1 MTFDNTNTPE
11 AKPVKLFANPRT
23 YKFNV
28 DVNSVSD
35 YARGLSSRA
44 EYDEPGYGAGDFVKD
59 TWNKVY
65 EDVQLG
71 EMEEEGA
78 RMTEAKQNIE
88 SLETLMN
95 YKKQYDALK
104 GYTNDEL
111 DLPTDQ
117 FGGQEYA
124 RWQIQHKY
132 NDALNHLKQRGVFTE
147 DGDRVNE
154 NWIKEQLESNKEKY
168 AEHEKNYFHNYDQ
181 YKDRKNKV
189 DISQYFTKKS
199 NEQTMKWGNFLYKQ
213 ANTLGYSLTTPIY
226 QLRSMIAAAA
236 AYSVASGAT
245 GAALGSSAGPVG
257 TAVGVGVGAVAGAT
271 AGFFLGSKQAR
282 EYESQM
288 EQTNGLIDRITKE
301 AEKNGVDTE
310 ALYNDFRNQLNK
322 KGIDTSAMDDRT
334 VMLTAISTEGITS
347 DNIKFNKTV
356 SDAYDASR
364 IIYEKNMA
372 LGASDLATEL
382 LYALPL
388 GKIAG
393 GFLKPLGR
401 GVQRA
406 VGRVMPAFNKRT
418 PGNKIYGLLGERF
431 NMGAN
436 AAISANAARNRTTMD
451 LLGAA
456 LKRAGVQAI
465 EEGTEEGTQQIIQ
478 YDYLRGDYDNM
489 VSHDN
494 MWQDLSSGNVFG
506 NIAENIGRRWSSAMA
521 ALHVTDVYKDDQ
533 EMYESMLMGA
543 LMPFSDPRS
552 VVRNTLDTANVLK
565 QLRHSKEI
573 SQVMFD
579 NMANRDEVARSK
591 ALLDLLDK
599 RAFGV
604 DVFNK
609 IPVVNWFTNNSTR
622 DNYMSMLDRIQT
634 MMKANKDGKLPD
646 GFDTSALTED
656 GSVPTEADIDEY
668 FANQRR
674 EFDQLWGSRKKL
686 TNKLKASDIE
696 LKDFNTFVA
705 LRNHFYNTL
714 VSTEKKLFENAQ
726 TMVGN
731 RQGIINDTSET
742 GLMNRFRAQA
752 KANGVDL
759 TDVSNDDLFN
769 LFTSLHDFQGA
780 RTAESNAFHAAQ
792 AAQLA
797 KEGGAISQEVLDS
810 AEEKQREAAENTK
823 KQKGQLEKFI
833 KSLVDKYEGLDSD
846 ALNTFVSAAPL
857 ISEEFLDNEQYR
869 GIIDSLISKSKLEQ
883 TRDDAMRELRE
894 FDNVSSKAK
903 ESLEK
908 YKQSLV
914 REDDLAQAAQE
925 SIKTGKDFQVDESAT
940 KNYTDLTAEQVEQK
954 QKELSS
960 TLDTDL
966 KNLND
971 IFDAVPADENNPIY
985 KYIVE
990 PILSKRHL
998 VQNQPINYARF
1009 IAQNMRSM
1017 MYRYADVLK
1026 GDSLTEEQKAQMKQ
1040 LQDIANVLHTKADQ
1054 LVQLSVEQKA
1064 KAKRHSVKLDA
1075 TNQIYRDA
1083 DGNEYTIDTSTAQYS
1098 ENEGLVLDVTKLNAD
1113 RKELEEKLET
1123 LQKKYDE
1130 EQKKLE
1136 EYQKE
1141 LEEAVDADDISRIN
1155 QSIMNSQNWL
1165 DTVKQEIDSIQKK
1178 LKSKRSKENMQT
1190 ATMTGQQLKQMGL
1203 VRTDNKGVEHKL
1215 DDKLDDWLKEVS
1227 EKIADNKRHRN
1238 AKSEATFVEGDVT
1251 EYGVDDRGKTYLS
1264 VMKEHSDEER
1274 RRPKFI
1280 PLGTAYGAKIAG
1292 KLNNPYH
1299 SEKYWTGK
1307 VFMPYQD
1314 AETAGK
1320 YLANVKHKNE
1330 RVRAVV
1336 RFHEIGRALYNLR
1349 NAGKEEAITDFLNS
1363 VVDLYL
1369 GKITEVKIGTQKLTS
1384 KDFKNMVDGLP
1395 VVTTLFQ
1402 PRAGKRPII
1411 LFNIDNYSE
1420 NQLKDDNLTDTR
1432 IETVTNLLLSYKESK
1447 SKQKASDVL
1456 DEENGLSEEEVE
1468 ARTTNGLRVEKQ
1480 GVHVYYNG
1488 FEYNI
1493 ISERDTSDDIFNV
1506 DGESMTAE
1514 QLSKHFEEASSN
1526 VLAIAVNRRK
1536 YIAEELVKLRF
1547 DDDKIKKLLEEGN
1560 EEDLKKLIEGV
1571 LKYADGVIDASAT
1584 FAKNYVTEYLGAID
1598 SALPG
1603 KTSKDKQVFVAK
1615 KLMDLFANIAPNQ
1628 FLSYGVNEQTAENT
1642 PPVNL
1647 QVEDALKRGYFQGPN
1662 SIVILHN
1669 GERVSNKNTAE
1680 NVEEVTQMFERM
1692 EELIHQAQTADDYI
1706 DVLHSEGF
1714 TFGKDNPPEG
1724 FNAEEII
1731 RDYFNNRKFGRLATP
1746 SNIVNAITMASS
1758 TPLNS
1763 KVNYGNLHRRSRH
1776 QNDKISK
1783 VKPLHLLKGED
1794 GKYYFSL
1801 RDWAERNIP
1810 IGEKADADSEYAQD
1824 REEISKYWD
1833 DLITE
1838 VNSKRYKKD
1847 ILALLDLWVQQP
1859 VDPTKSAIID
1869 EDTYNSL
1876 VKTNNKGEKQLIQ
1889 NNAFTKGQ
1897 LQDIFEAKR
1906 NEALAALEKDF
1917 LEKKMAT
1924 EAVEDEIL
1932 QGHTKASVTLAYGSF
1947 RDSSGHSSIIYFD
1960 ANGNKH
1966 TMQSVN
1972 GRPGAIY
1979 LMLPAFL
1986 SAQRTTK
1993 PISLNVRRF
2002 TKTEANLIA
2011 SLLVYAKEHLDEY
2024 LPNGQFKS
2032 EYGTITSDG
2041 TVREIVDSLIY
2052 TGTDTIEN
2060 NPTAENYARLLQLDK
2075 GYLRFG
2081 EDENDGTAEN
2091 IEELAD
2097 FIMQNKTFRIDMSK
2111 ASSPNSIFGFNLT
2124 LQDAENKEL
2133 LKRERNQNYIAGIID
2148 EGTVL
2153 TDLNHEKIFGN
2164 PTVRCDA
2171 NLSWTMKGGVTKANA
2186 KTASERKK
2194 EMMTPATPQE
2204 LEAQIE
2210 QENATNEDGTVTIT
2224 GANGK
2229 SILSNYMNSIAN
2241 WLTKMY
2247 AKIPDGVKTVKM
2259 VAYENGKPVGEP
2271 LVTLVRDNDDAG
2283 NFIFSITGEN
2293 AILEFAKQFT
2303 ALAKRKS
2310 NAKLVPVDENG
2321 EIIKI
2326 DGKVETY
2333 GRGFAHF
2340 VFDSKGKAN
2349 TTKAKGA
2356 TQSSE
2361 GSNSQIDKVLEVVTK
2376 QEELFNEL
2384 LSIFASNLGAAQQG
2398 VQQVATPT
2406 QAGPIANFAAA
2417 AETPNT
2423 AKLPVAAAASATLS
2437 LPPVVQQYVDMNDI
2451 EGSLEDYADGDDMLS
2466 YLEQQGVVLTDA
2478 EKQQTKQFVDFY
2490 KAKLSQ
2496 PATPTAPATPV
2507 TLPAKLSATAAATAG
2522 FNFGQL
2528 GNAVVANSMQPEE
2541 KKGEKS
2547 TTKAEN
2553 KKTAASPTAAVT
2565 DEDVINSVTV
2575 KNLNEFYKTNKEKLN
2590 KEGLGSSANPLGK
2603 LIELYIK
2610 EKYGIRDEKNLSA
2623 LVTALIKKHRP
2634 YRDNV
2639 FAANYGQIFPFFS
2652 DFVEKEDFEKA
2663 YEATKQI
2670 LGKDFD
2676 LSIDSDTPHVWDNSR
2691 RAMVYVFGQCAAS
2704 GIRLFR
2710 DASGKIAKGSMYH
2723 EAFHRVSLFIL
2734 SEQDRKKMYEDARKN
2749 NPELQGMADRAVEEW
2764 LADRFADFVLDA
2776 QQQKQGKY
2784 YDGKNFV
2791 TRAFQKLVDK
2801 IRSIIRRLTNAN
2813 LTPRYVDMNKLFRNM
2828 YSGRYAYAKVT
2839 SRNAELFQQTYF
2851 DHMPYLGFM
2860 SNGKEI
2866 AESATQFENIRRHL
2880 LAMFI
2885 EASDVLKSTTG
2896 RLNVSVDTVR
2906 QNLQTEY
2913 EFYSDFVTQME
2924 KPGFDKTPEYKS
2936 IVGEMSKDQIVE
2948 GLVKIRL
2955 VVDTYGEI
2963 LREENWEEWSK
2974 ILKRDI
2980 DREFGLELSRE
2991 QAQPDDANID
3001 KQNTIADEDGV
3012 EDNSQE
3018 GDEKGHFS
3026 SSRDGLSRDIYK
3038 ETDMNVKMLLWDC
3051 CVDNKKY
3058 NDEGLAIYVDPKE
3071 MYSKLVDEM
3080 VGVGTIEE
3088 FKERLKNIA
3097 AKAAVNGD
3105 NSLQMFYTKLTADD
3119 TSLNMLNKVFVGLV
3133 KYTHNFENNV
3143 YTSKDSEKG
3152 GYDADVRNSTQDTIT
3167 TNLKTD
3173 MSSSMSTYFL
3183 NMKDELKNGDKLK
3196 VFKKRVKEMVN
3207 LFNKTNISDID
3218 AQQIVRSLKE
3228 LFNVQFTGDFAK
3240 DTEIIKKL
3248 HKSKKGALN
3257 VFSGFAETLKTTD
3270 FTEGTSQAKLGQV
3283 EVINKLNTLFN
3294 DSSLQKAKF
3303 AEFCNEASKYIPK
3316 VAKTASQ
3323 KGPENTKIFT
3333 IGQYNFITKMVSVIM
3348 KTKDWLAKQLKNPYA
3363 IHSLWRADLERQGDT
3378 KAIKFMTKLATVLND
3393 DYETSR
3399 ADRNITG
3406 RENLLN
3412 LFSATLKGEHN
3423 IPSLAN
3429 KKFAGCIQGLQ
3440 MFNGVLDEKGYFNPR
3455 VIDTFVGY
3463 LADEILAICDAIRVK
3478 KNFIEKLNETLR
3490 QEGKNVSYTLES
3502 FSALTATQQ
3511 EAIFRNS
3518 KEAASLLRQLVS
3530 VYHFKSGA
3538 PEVIFND
3545 DGHIAI
3551 RKFHID
3557 LTSSVGTQFR
3567 HFKEIGKK
3575 ITKDVD
3581 FNKLSE
3587 QVSQDMHGDGDR
3599 SDAIRIVENIAKN
3612 YTDDVQDALRDNINI
3627 TIKDLISK
3635 DIVFEGV
3642 GGLTNVSLPE
3652 NLIKSALSIKNREV
3666 NSSDLYRAISLF
3678 TVQNMS
3684 DMIEFEKLISGD
3696 IGFHKNITSVNKRY
3710 SGLVSTEDMTSDKS
3724 TLQSEWDED
3733 NLFNSPTFTSLT
3745 LNTTTVVNK
3754 QAYIGDMYR
3763 ALGEYIVDYDQAN
3776 DGFYAKDGSIEA
3788 VLDYKKLLDEN
3799 GNLKETVKN
3808 SMIGKQFVTL
3818 REKKLPRF
3826 MNGSEPISDEAL
3838 AIAMVA
3844 EANKRFSKYLGTDP
3858 TDAQV
3863 YISAKMFRQLQQ
3875 RRGNWT
3881 DIDEARYNLLE
3892 HYDTLPQWYKNN
3904 PELVKKALSLV
3915 GADVATFEKEINEY
3929 EKALKKGNQ
3938 KAIQRYKGYILG
3950 ITEGFDTTSLKY
3962 VYYGDD
3968 YGRSD
3973 KLVIPMYDKMSLSA
3987 VFRIFADGHEM
3998 AQIRQIMDERNI
4010 DYVKFESATK
4020 SAAMPC
4026 FEAYDANGNIDT
4038 QLLMNAPTQMQ
4049 YFALL
4054 GRQLNT
4060 DPHKELDSSLLTQ
4073 FMKIAM
4079 TDVEPDAIY
4088 RVAGNDVKGRD
4099 LQHIYRRVL
4108 DELTLRGAAKF
4119 KKSFGI
4125 SEDGKSVNKE
4135 VFMDKLRDMMMTQ
4148 DVPAGVLDALRVDD
4162 SGDFTIHPAALPNI
4176 NAIQSRIISE
4186 MGKTIITTAIPGQP
4200 AYQVSS
4206 FGYDNLFGLESHA
4219 DKHLYMPGELDENN
4233 KLVKRMQVR
4242 LSINVFSDVIKM
4254 AKASGMNLDN
4264 FEDQKKFI
4272 LENKDLFAMSY
4283 RVPTQGQDST
4293 IPIEIV
4299 DILPSQQ
4306 GGIIQF
4312 PSGITT
4318 QTGSDFD
4325 IDKMYLARFNYK
4337 IVNGKLQKVKYNFDD
4352 ISNDAVRLKQTD
4364 EQLQNMLLDM
4374 YQAVLTS
4381 PEHYVAVN
4389 TPLDVSTDAVKKAIG
4404 ESGKDPLESHDLYYT
4419 NPSFQT
4425 AQKVKNAGSDDGI
4438 APMALNSVF
4447 RYWAQVSGLNINV
4460 AESLKALGLTSLN
4473 RKYDKNGQ
4481 LISDSTS
4488 AQINAFVDAV
4498 KDNYI
4503 GKGNVNQYTFDVTS
4517 LLTTLGFG
4525 DELYAF
4531 LMQPIIK
4538 KAAENYNNYKLGKI
4552 GVPSELAKGDAFLE
4566 AAKDE
4571 FQLNEGEYPHE
4582 IQPGDLSV
4590 ETLKAQIENP
4600 SPRMQ
4605 QAYLKLFLEIKN
4617 IAQFY
4622 RQGLTC
4628 AQVDT
4633 KKYGISA
4640 PEMISFIQKYQMF
4653 NSDWNYAF
4661 SNPTVLFD
4669 NTWLG
4674 AKYDLGVEGLFD
4686 ALSMVIFEF
4695 SDKFREIVDDVSE
4708 AYGIYGQYN
4717 ANQLKVIAN
4726 KVKTVYMNNFFNNY
4740 LKQRYP
4746 NVSHPLFS
4754 LVSGEGSV
4762 PQRFKHIQELC
4773 MDEGIGSSFFSFVKC
4788 NYVDSHKLPQFMI
4801 VDQRVKNNNIIR
4813 SNVQNALIELFQS
4826 NNAEVRQWANDL
4838 AVYMYYISGGSDA
4851 NAGGRIKT
4859 TLYDLIPPQYFGNIG
4874 VNTANG
4880 VMTLNEYVETYMMDS
4895 NYRTK
4900 GMLDHIQK
4908 LIAVSDD
4915 TLAPIISTNKSNG
4928 NMVLTPE
4935 VPGGKTKGRLVVVGK
4950 TTKRVTA
4957 GGFGDGVYLPYIK
4970 VRRVEGIRLYKL
4982 IGVTV
4987 STAKSG
4993 NKYMNPIYARVQN
5006 FGYSVQKQR
5015 AFSIRADGYVT
5026 DDGKIESM
5034 LWTHNDDLIESFE
5047 QLKELVDN
5055 GKIHINGPIYPVSNG
5070 MINFAELNQP
5080 TRDYHA
5086 TYAAIS
5092 KADSIAYVNGDVK
5105 VSDQAM
5111 RYAKHIG
5118 KTVRKVL
5125 DVETPPFGVNEKV
5138 YLTGNYSDPRVIQLV
5153 RSSQNTTFFISGNNI
5168 EYLAGEPN
5176 VIVAAVDEG
5185 KMVFTQGN
5193 QAIELANR
5201 RNLEADEDVK
5211 GLYYSNKYNRDEIEA
5226 DTDTL
5231 YVYTDNTDKT
5241 SSAVKG
5247 GAVYGSKNNTTSAVI
5262 RGLPNAFPIT
5272 TMKYFYKLH
5281 NMRSYEQARFTD
5293 KDAKD
5298 FGKLVEK
5305 EFDNI
5310 YKALKDGK
5318 FKRVVFP
5325 GDADGLFNSKIANI
5339 SKERTPE
5346 LYGILQYH
5354 LQEFRGKVAE
5364 LNLDQREADKKGEQ
5378 IKKHCKS

>member
-71 EMEEEGA
+71 EMQEEGA
-78 RMTEAKQNIE
+78 RMVEAKQNIE

-124 RWQIQHKY
+124 RWQIQHNY

-147 DGDRVNE
+147 DGDKVDE

-189 DISQYFTKKS
+189 DVSQYFTKKS
-199 NEQTMKWGNFLYKQ
+199 NEQTIKWGNFLYKS
-213 ANTLGYSLTTPIY
+213 ANTMGYSLTTPIY
-226 QLRSMIAAAA
+226 QLRSMLAAAA

-245 GAALGSSAGPVG
+245 GAALGSGAGPVG
-257 TAVGVGVGAVAGAT
+257 TAVSVGIGAVAGAT

-310 ALYNDFRNQLNK
+310 ALYKNFRDQLNK

-347 DNIKFNKTV
+347 DNLKFNKTV

-364 IIYEKNMA
+364 IIYDKNMA

-388 GKIAG
+388 GKVANG
-393 GFLKPLGR
+393 LLKPMGR

-406 VGRVMPAFNKRT
+406 VGRIMPAFNKRT

-456 LKRAGVQAI
+456 LKRAGVQAVK
-465 EEGTEEGTQQIIQ
+465 EGTEEGAQQIIQ
-478 YDYLRGDYDNM
+478 YEYLRGDYDNM

-494 MWQDLSSGNVFG
+494 MWQDLSSGNMFG
-506 NIAENIGRRWSSAMA
+506 NIAENVGRRWSSAMA

-533 EMYESMLMGA
+533 EMYESMLIGA
-543 LMPFSDPRS
+543 LMPFTDPRS
-552 VVRNTLDTANVLK
+552 AVRNTIDAANVLK

-573 SQVMFD
+573 SQAMFD

-604 DVFNK
+604 DVFSK

-668 FANQRR
+668 FANQRK

-696 LKDFNTFVA
+696 LKDFNTFIA

-726 TMVGN
+726 AIVGN

-810 AEEKQREAAENTK
+810 AEKKQREAAENTK
-823 KQKGQLEKFI
+823 KQKGYLEKFI
-833 KSLVDKYEGLDSD
+833 KSLVDKHEGLDSD

-925 SIKTGKDFQVDESAT
+925 SIKTGHDFQVDESAT

-990 PILSKRHL
+990 PLLSKRQL
-998 VQNQPINYARF
+998 FQNRPINYARY
-1009 IAQNMRSM
+1009 IAQNMRNM

-1054 LVQLSVEQKA
+1054 LNQLAVEQKA
-1064 KAKRHSVKLDA
+1064 KAKRHSVKLEA

-1123 LQKKYDE
+1123 LQKKYEE
-1130 EQKKLE
+1130 EQKKLA
-1136 EYQKE
+1136 EYQKD

-1155 QSIMNSQNWL
+1155 QSIINLQNWL
-1165 DTVKQEIDSIQKK
+1165 DPVKQEIEATKKK
-1178 LKSKRSKENMQT
+1178 LNSKRSKENMQT

-1215 DDKLDDWLKEVS
+1215 DDKLDDWLKDVS

-1251 EYGVDDRGKTYLS
+1251 EYGIDDRGKTYLS
-1264 VMKEHSDEER
+1264 VMKERSDEER

-1314 AETAGK
+1314 AETAGE
-1320 YLANVKHKNE
+1320 YLANVKHKDK
-1330 RVRAVV
+1330 RIRAVV

-1349 NAGKEEAITDFLNS
+1349 DAGKEEAITDFLNS

-1456 DEENGLSEEEVE
+1456 DEENGLSEAEVE
-1468 ARTTNGLRVEKQ
+1468 ARTTNGLRVEK
-1480 GVHVYYNG
+1480 GDVHVYYNG

-1506 DGESMTAE
+1506 GGESMTAE
-1514 QLSKHFEEASSN
+1514 QLKKHFEEASST
-1526 VLAIAVNRRK
+1526 VLAVAVNRTND
-1536 YIAEELVKLRF
+1536 IAKELTKLRF
-1547 DDDKIKKLLEEGN
+1547 ADDKIKKLLEKGN
-1560 EEDLKKLIEGV
+1560 EEALKELIEGV
-1571 LKYADGVIDASAT
+1571 LKYADGAIDASAT
-1584 FAKNYVTEYLGAID
+1584 FAKNYITKHLGAID
-1598 SALPG
+1598 SKLPG
-1603 KTSKDKQVFVAK
+1603 KTAKDKQIFVAK
-1615 KLMDLFANIAPNQ
+1615 KLMDLFANMAPNQ
-1628 FLSYGVNEQTAENT
+1628 FLSYGVNEQTVENT

-1647 QVEDALKRGYFQGPN
+1647 QVEDALRRGYFQGPD
-1662 SIVILHN
+1662 SIVILQN

-1680 NVEEVTQMFERM
+1680 NVEEVTQIFERM

-1706 DVLHSEGF
+1706 DALHSEGL

-1724 FNAEEII
+1724 FNAEDII

-1758 TPLNS
+1758 TPLNG

-1776 QNDKISK
+1776 QNDKIST

-1801 RDWAERNIP
+1801 RDWAEKNVP

-1833 DLITE
+1833 DLIAE
-1838 VNSKRYKKD
+1838 VNSKRTKKD

-1876 VKTNNKGEKQLIQ
+1876 VKTNKKDEKQLIQ
-1889 NNAFTKGQ
+1889 NNAFTKGK
-1897 LQDIFEAKR
+1897 LQDFFEAKKK
-1906 NEALAALEKDF
+1906 EALAALEKDF
-1917 LEKKMAT
+1917 LEKKMAA

-1932 QGHTKASVTLAYGSF
+1932 QGHTKAAVTLAYGSF
-1947 RDSSGHSSIIYFD
+1947 RDSSGHSSIVYFD
-1960 ANGNKH
+1960 ADGNKH

-1979 LMLPAFL
+1979 LMLPSFL

-2002 TKTEANLIA
+2002 TKTEAGLIA
-2011 SLLVYAKEHLDEY
+2011 SLLVYAKEHIDEY

-2032 EYGTITSDG
+2032 EYGTVTSDG
-2041 TVREIVDSLIY
+2041 TVREILDSLIY

-2171 NLSWTMKGGVTKANA
+2171 NLSWTMKGGVAKANA
-2186 KTASERKK
+2186 KTSSEKK
-2194 EMMTPATPQE
+2194 KGMMTPATPQE
-2204 LEAQIE
+2204 LEEQIE
-2210 QENATNEDGTVTIT
+2210 KENATNEDGTVTIT
-2224 GANGK
+2224 GSNAK

-2241 WLTKMY
+2241 WLTKRY
-2247 AKIPDGVKTVKM
+2247 TKISDGVKTVKM

-2271 LVTLVRDNDDAG
+2271 FVTLVRDNDDAG

-2293 AILEFAKQFT
+2293 AILEFAKRFT
-2303 ALAKRKS
+2303 ALARKKS

-2326 DGKVETY
+2326 DGKIETY
-2333 GRGFAHF
+2333 GKGFAHF
-2340 VFDSKGKAN
+2340 VFDNEGKTK
-2349 TTKAKGA
+2349 TTKAA
-2356 TQSSE
+2356 RTTQSSE
-2361 GSNSQIDKVLEVVTK
+2361 GSNSQIDKVLEVLTK
-2376 QEELFNEL
+2376 SAEESAKREELLTQL
-2384 LSIFASNLGAAQQG
+2384 LSIFASNLGVAQQG
-2398 VQQVATPT
+2398 TQQVVTPTT
-2406 QAGPIANFAAA
+2406 QAGPIANFAATAEPSPA
-2417 AETPNT
+2417 ALPGSSAAGT
-2423 AKLPVAAAASATLS
+2423 ADEI
-2437 LPPVVQQYVDMNDI
+2437 VQFLVSRQINIDD
-2451 EGSLEDYADGDDMLS
+2451 LHDDYSNAQELIDE
-2466 YLEQQGVVLTDA
+2466 LEQDEKLTDKQKDDIRA
-2478 EKQQTKQFVDFY
+2478 LFGEKP
-2490 KAKLSQ
+2490 SQ
-2496 PATPTAPATPV
+2496 PTTPAAPATQV
-2507 TLPAKLSATAAATAG
+2507 AVPAKLSATAAATAG
-2522 FNFGQL
+2522 FNFGAL
-2528 GNAVVANSMQPEE
+2528 GNAVVANSIPQEE
-2541 KKGEKS
+2541 KKETKS
-2547 TTKAEN
+2547 TTKAET
-2553 KKTAASPTAAVT
+2553 KKPAASPTAPVT
-2565 DEDVINSVTV
+2565 DEEVISKITV
-2575 KNLNEFYKTNKEKLN
+2575 ANLNEFYKANKSKITANET
-2590 KEGLGSSANPLGK
+2590 NPLRKLITLYLQEKFGINDIINSSRIVGK
-2603 LIELYIK
+2603 LISQYSSQEPRI
-2610 EKYGIRDEKNLSA
+2610 
-2623 LVTALIKKHRP
+2623 
-2634 YRDNV
+2634 

-2801 IRSIIRRLTNAN
+2801 IRSIIRRLTDAN
-2813 LTPRYVDMNKLFRNM
+2813 LTPRYTDMNKLFKNM

-2839 SRNAELFQQTYF
+2839 KRNAELFQQTYF

-2906 QNLQTEY
+2906 QNLQAEY
-2913 EFYSDFVTQME
+2913 DYYSEFVRRMDST
-2924 KPGFDKTPEYKS
+2924 GFDKTPEYKK
-2936 IVGEMSKDQIVE
+2936 IVGNMTKDQIID
-2948 GLVKIRL
+2948 GLVKVRL
-2955 VVDTYGEI
+2955 VADTYGKI
-2963 LREENWEEWSK
+2963 LRDENWEEWSK

-2991 QAQPDDANID
+2991 QAQPEDANID

-3058 NDEGLAIYVDPKE
+3058 NNEGLAIYVDPKE

-3080 VGVGTIEE
+3080 VGVGTIDE

-3105 NSLQMFYTKLTADD
+3105 NSLQMFYTKLTKDD

-3173 MSSSMSTYFL
+3173 MSSSMSTHFL

-3196 VFKKRVKEMVN
+3196 VFKKGVKEMVN
-3207 LFNKTNISDID
+3207 LFNKTNISDAN

-3240 DTEIIKKL
+3240 DTEVIKKL
-3248 HKSKKGALN
+3248 HKNKKGALN
-3257 VFSGFAETLKTTD
+3257 VFSGFADGLRTTD
-3270 FTEGTSQAKLGQV
+3270 FTEGISQAKLGQV
-3283 EVINKLNTLFN
+3283 EVVNKLNTLFN

-3303 AEFCNEASKYIPK
+3303 AEFCNEASKYMPK

-3348 KTKDWLAKQLKNPYA
+3348 KTRKWLDKQLKNPYA
-3363 IHSLWRADLERQGDT
+3363 FHSLWRDDLERQGDT
-3378 KAIKFMTKLATVLND
+3378 RAIKFMTKLATVLND

-3406 RENLLN
+3406 RENMLN

-3440 MFNGVLDEKGYFNPR
+3440 MFNRVLDEKGYFNPA
-3455 VIDTFVGY
+3455 VVETFVNY

-3478 KNFIEKLNETLR
+3478 RNFIEKLNETLR

-3538 PEVIFND
+3538 PEVIFNE

-3575 ITKDVD
+3575 IAKDVD
-3581 FNKLSE
+3581 FDKLSE
-3587 QVSQDMHGDGDR
+3587 QISQDMHGDGDR

-3612 YTDDVQDALRDNINI
+3612 YTDDVQKALRDNIEI
-3627 TIKDLISK
+3627 TIKDLMSK
-3635 DIVFEGV
+3635 DIVFENAE
-3642 GGLTNVSLPE
+3642 GLTNVSLPE
-3652 NLIKSALSIKNREV
+3652 NLIKSALSVKNREI
-3666 NSSDLYRAISLF
+3666 NSNDLYRAISLF

-3733 NLFNSPTFTSLT
+3733 HLFDSETFTSLT

-3754 QAYIGDMYR
+3754 QVYIGDMYR

-3776 DGFYAKDGSIEA
+3776 GGFYAKDGSIEA
-3788 VLDYKKLLDEN
+3788 VLDYKRLLDEN

-3808 SMIGKQFVTL
+3808 SMIGKQFITL

-3904 PELVKKALSLV
+3904 PELVKKALALV
-3915 GADVATFEKEINEY
+3915 GADVATFEKEIKKY
-3929 EKALKKGNQ
+3929 ENALKKSNQ

-3968 YGRSD
+3968 SGRSD

-3998 AQIRQIMDERNI
+3998 SQIRQIMDDRNI

-4038 QLLMNAPTQMQ
+4038 QMLMNAPTQMQ

-4079 TDVEPDAIY
+4079 TDVEPEATY
-4088 RVAGNDVKGRD
+4088 RVAGKDVSGRE
-4099 LQHIYRRVL
+4099 LQHMYRRVL
-4108 DELTLRGAAKF
+4108 DELTFRGAAKF

-4135 VFMDKLRDMMMTQ
+4135 VFMDKLRDMMVTQ
-4148 DVPAGVLDALRVDD
+4148 DVPAGVLDALRIDD

-4206 FGYDNLFGLESHA
+4206 FGYDNLFDLDSRA

-4233 KLVKRMQVR
+4233 NLVKRMQVR

-4254 AKASGMNLDN
+4254 AKKSGMTLDN

-4325 IDKMYLARFNYK
+4325 IDKMYLARFNYEV
-4337 IVNGKLQKVKYNFDD
+4337 VNGKLRKVKYNFDD
-4352 ISNDAVRLKQTD
+4352 IDNDRVRLKQTD

-4389 TPLDVSTDAVKKAIG
+4389 TPLDVSTDAVKNAIG
-4404 ESGKDPLESHDLYYT
+4404 KSGKDPLESHDLYYT

-4538 KAAENYNNYKLGKI
+4538 RAAENYNNYKLGKI

-4566 AAKDE
+4566 AAKSE
-4571 FQLNEGEYPHE
+4571 FQLNEGERPHE

-4590 ETLKAQIENP
+4590 TTLKDQIENP

-4686 ALSMVIFEF
+4686 ALSNVIFEF

-4717 ANQLKVIAN
+4717 SEQLKVIAN

-4880 VMTLNEYVETYMMDS
+4880 VMALNEYVETYMMDS

-4915 TLAPIISTNKSNG
+4915 TLAPIISTNKSKG

-4935 VPGGKTKGRLVVVGK
+4935 VPGGKTKGRLVIVGK
-4950 TTKRVTA
+4950 TNKRVTA

-4970 VRRVEGIRLYKL
+4970 VRRIEGVRLYKI

-5026 DDGKIESM
+5026 NDGKIESM

-5055 GKIHINGPIYPVSNG
+5055 GKIHINGAIYPVSNG
-5070 MINFAELNQP
+5070 MVDFAELNQP
-5080 TRDYHA
+5080 TRSYHA
-5086 TYAAIS
+5086 VYAAIN
-5092 KADSIAYVNGDVK
+5092 KADSIAYVDGDVK

-5111 RYAKHIG
+5111 RYAKHID
-5118 KTVRKVL
+5118 KNVHKVL
-5125 DVETPPFGVNEKV
+5125 DVESPSFGVNEKV
-5138 YLTGNYSDPRVIQLV
+5138 FLTGDYSDPRVIQLV
-5153 RSSQNTTFFISGNNI
+5153 RSQPNTTFFISGNNI

-5176 VIVAAVDEG
+5176 VIVAAVDKG
-5185 KMVFTQGN
+5185 SMVFTQGD

-5201 RNLEADEDVK
+5201 GNLEADEDVK
-5211 GLYYSNKYNRDEIEA
+5211 GLYYSDKYNRDEVEA
-5226 DTDTL
+5226 DADTL

-5247 GAVYGSKNNTTSAVI
+5247 GAIYGSKNNTTSAVI

-5305 EFDNI
+5305 EFNNI

-5354 LQEFRGKVAE
+5354 LREFRGKVSE